1 MPIRMDKDPNQG
13 YNNRDNRPQGPSGP
27 RGGGGGGLLRMIL
40 PFLVMYL
47 FKKPKYILPIL
58 AIGAV
63 LYFTGVLDPFLGTN
77 EAAPAYNEND
87 GSYSIGATL
96 DEEEYDKAEVF
107 EPLASGRNTMP
118 SSTSLLR
125 YAPTRRHQGQQGSC
139 VGWASSYAARTIL
152 QSQATGQQPDQV
164 AFSPSFLYNHIAL
177 RGCQGAYMIEAMKF
191 MQGNGVLPLREF
203 PYDERS
209 CNRRANQ
216 QNASR
221 ASQYKIRGFQRLTVG
236 ANQYGPDINGIRQ
249 HLAQGGPVTI
259 GMMVGGS
266 FMRSMVGRD
275 RWQPTRSDYAMRGF
289 GGHAMCVVG
298 YDDNKYGGAFQI
310 MNSWGREWG
319 RDGVAWVT
327 YRDFKHFT
335 KEAYGL
341 YPMGRAV
348 QENSNRMAVRFGLVD
363 NATNRNVELRNAS
376 GNVFRTTR
384 RVNKGDRFKI
394 EVTNSVECYTYVFGM
409 ETDGSSYVLFPYT
422 QKHSPYCGITGTRLF
437 PKDYS
442 LVPDDIGETDIMAVV
457 VSKKPLDYNQ
467 LNQRINQA
475 RGNYAEKLN
484 AALGNRQLQNVRF
497 STGQNIEFASEL
509 QGNRDAVAL
518 VLAIDKQ

>member
-13 YNNRDNRPQGPSGP
+13 NQNNRPNGPSGPSGP
-27 RGGGGGGLLRMIL
+27 RKSRGGGIIKTIL
-40 PFLVMYL
+40 PFLAMYL
-47 FKKPKYILPIL
+47 FKKPKLILPVL
-58 AIGAV
+58 AIGAL
-63 LYFTGVLDPFLGTN
+63 LYFTGVLDPLLGIDNT
-77 EAAPAYNEND
+77 EQPSND
-87 GSYSIGATL
+87 SAFSIGADL
-96 DEEEYDKAEVF
+96 NEKVYDKAEVF

-118 SSTSLLR
+118 SSMSLLK

-177 RGCQGAYMIEAMKF
+177 RGCDGAYMVKAMEF
-191 MQGNGVLPLREF
+191 MQSNGLLSLREF
-203 PYDERS
+203 PYNENS
-209 CNRRANQ
+209 C
-216 QNASR
+216 SKR
-221 ASQYKIRGFQRLTVG
+221 ASQQDAGRAAQHKIRGFQRLTVG

-249 HLAQGGPVTI
+249 QLAQGGPVTI

-266 FMRSMVGRD
+266 FMRNMVGRD
-275 RWQPTRSDYAMRGF
+275 LWQPTRSDYDMRGF
-289 GGHAMCVVG
+289 GGHAMCVIG

-319 RDGVAWVT
+319 RDGIGWVT
-327 YRDFKHFT
+327 YKDFKHFV

-341 YPMGRAV
+341 YPMGKAV
-348 QENSNRMAVRFGLVD
+348 TENSNRMAVRFGLVN
-363 NATNRNVELRNAS
+363 NATNRNVDLKAS
-376 GNVFRTTR
+376 GGNVFRTST

-442 LVPDDIGETDIMAVV
+442 LVPDEIGDTDVMAVV
-457 VSKKPLDYNQ
+457 VSKKALDYKQ
-467 LNQRINQA
+467 INQRINKA

-484 AALGNRQLQNVRF
+484 SALGNRLMKNVKF
-497 STGQNIEFASEL
+497 STGKNIEFASEL
-509 QGNRDAVAL
+509 QGTRDAVAL
-518 VLAIDKQ
+518 VLAIDKK